1 LTEKCVTGCGRPVAD
16 TGYLCHSDN
25 NNCTA
30 IMAGELEFLATSA
43 ADLDVTV
50 TRRDRL
56 TPRTGTGRSAETA
69 LPFNDAAADHARE
82 INTNLVKLA
91 RDIAKSRGF
100 LNAHTD
106 PAIVHL
112 IAARPGTASETAAA
126 ARYVKAHLS
135 WVRAQPIAA
144 AAFTTVHNAAR
155 LLARTI
161 GPHPD
166 IVYLDQC
173 GADGCDG
180 ELRAPA
186 GARDVTCRECGAVYS
201 VAAIRDMQMDWVGDR
216 LFTVA
221 ELALLFSR
229 RHRRRIPKGTIGAW
243 ATRGD
248 IAAHGTNTD
257 GDALYRL
264 DEAKARCDRYIQD
277 ADDRKAK
284 AAATREAKALAA

>member
-1 LTEKCVTGCGRPVAD
+1 MTEMCVTRCGRPVAD

-25 NNCTA
+25 NSCTTV
-30 IMAGELEFLATSA
+30 MAGELEFVATSA

-56 TPRTGTGRSAETA
+56 TPRSGAGKSAETA

-91 RDIAKSRGF
+91 RDIAKARGF

-112 IAARPGTASETAAA
+112 IAARPGTSTETAAA
-126 ARYVKAHLS
+126 ARYIKAHLS
-135 WVRAQPIAA
+135 WLRAQPLAESA
-144 AAFTTVHNAAR
+144 YATVRTAAR

-166 IVYLDQC
+166 IVDLGLC
-173 GADGCDG
+173 GATDCDG
-180 ELRAPA
+180 ELHAPA

-201 VAAIRDMQMDWVGDR
+201 VAAIRDMQMDWVSDR

-221 ELALLFSR
+221 ELAVLFSR

-243 ATRGD
+243 ASRGD
-248 IAAHGTNTD
+248 IAAHSTTAE

-264 DEAKARCDRYIQD
+264 DEAKARCDRYIEEDD
-277 ADDRKAK
+277 ARKAK
-284 AAATREAKALAA
+284 AAATRETKALAA